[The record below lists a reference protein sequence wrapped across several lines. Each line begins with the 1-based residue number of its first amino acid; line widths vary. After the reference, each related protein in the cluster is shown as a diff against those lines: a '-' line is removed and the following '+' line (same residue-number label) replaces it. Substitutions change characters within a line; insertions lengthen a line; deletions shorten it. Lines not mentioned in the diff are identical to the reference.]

1 MEVNKNIL
9 IIGGSGFVGRAL
21 SLYISKKGHLVRV
34 LSPSASS
41 YEWPSGIMPI
51 NGFIAEKDII
61 EEQVE
66 WASIIIHVA
75 STTNPMSS
83 MTNPLYDVSSNLF
96 PFVQLLELLKDKN
109 KKIIY
114 CSSGGAVYGKPKQ
127 NPIEE
132 SHNKLPSTSYGLVK
146 SIMEDY
152 ILYYNRNFGL
162 PYLIVRPAN
171 IYGPKLRS
179 LGEQGIISTLLYN
192 TINKEATMIW
202 SNPEN
207 IRDYLYIDDFISG
220 FFSLINNEIEGI
232 FNLGSG
238 KGTSINQIINEVEL
252 ILDLPAKI
260 IIKNTMIKDEPIN
273 VLSNKKIHK
282 TVAWKPMVSLS
293 EGILSTKIFLQEYLK
308 NNNL

>member
-1 MEVNKNIL
+1 MEINKNIL

-51 NGFIAEKDII
+51 NGFIADKDIM

-114 CSSGGAVYGKPKQ
+114 CSSGGAVYGKPTQ

-152 ILYYNRNFGL
+152 ILYYNRNFSL

-192 TINKEATMIW
+192 TIKKEATVIW

-220 FFSLINNEIEGI
+220 FFSLINNETEGI

-238 KGTSINQIINEVEL
+238 MGTSINQIINEVEL
-252 ILDLPAKI
+252 ILDLPAKV
-260 IIKNTMIKDEPIN
+260 IIKNTTIKDEPIN
-273 VLSNKKIHK
+273 VLSNEKIHK

>member
-51 NGFIAEKDII
+51 NGFIADKDII

-75 STTNPMSS
+75 STTNPMLS

-114 CSSGGAVYGKPKQ
+114 CSSGGAVYGKPTQ

-192 TINKEATMIW
+192 TIKKEATVIW

-260 IIKNTMIKDEPIN
+260 IIKKTTIKDEPVN
-273 VLSNKKIHK
+273 VLSNKKIHN
-282 TVAWKPMVSLS
+282 TVAWKPLVSLS

>member
-1 MEVNKNIL
+1 MEINKNIL

-41 YEWPSGIMPI
+41 YEWPFGIMPI
-51 NGFIAEKDII
+51 NGFIADKEII

-83 MTNPLYDVSSNLF
+83 MTNPLYDVSSNLL
-96 PFVQLLELLKDKN
+96 PFVQLLELLKNKN

-114 CSSGGAVYGKPKQ
+114 CSSGGAVYGKPTQ

-192 TINKEATMIW
+192 TIKKEATMIW

-220 FFSLINNEIEGI
+220 FFSLINNETEGI

-238 KGTSINQIINEVEL
+238 MGTSINQIINEVEL

-260 IIKNTMIKDEPIN
+260 IIKNTTVKDEPIN
-273 VLSNKKIHK
+273 VLSNEKIYE

>member
-1 MEVNKNIL
+1 MEINKNIL

-51 NGFIAEKDII
+51 NGFIADKDII

-114 CSSGGAVYGKPKQ
+114 CSSGGAVYGKPTQ

-132 SHNKLPSTSYGLVK
+132 SHYKLPSTSYGLVK

-152 ILYYNRNFGL
+152 ILYYNRNFSL

-192 TINKEATMIW
+192 TIKKEATVIW

-220 FFSLINNEIEGI
+220 FFSLINNETEGI

-238 KGTSINQIINEVEL
+238 MGTSINQIINEVEL

-260 IIKNTMIKDEPIN
+260 IIKNTTVKDEPVN
-273 VLSNKKIHK
+273 VLSNEKIYK

>member
-34 LSPSASS
+34 LSPSATS

-51 NGFIAEKDII
+51 NGFIDDKDII

-83 MTNPLYDVSSNLF
+83 MTNPLYDVSSNLL
-96 PFVQLLELLKDKN
+96 PFVQLLELLKNKN

-114 CSSGGAVYGKPKQ
+114 CSSGGAVYGKPTQ

-192 TINKEATMIW
+192 TIKKEATMIW

-220 FFSLINNEIEGI
+220 FFSLINNETEGI

-238 KGTSINQIINEVEL
+238 TGTSINQIINEVEL
-252 ILDLPAKI
+252 ILDLPSKI
-260 IIKNTMIKDEPIN
+260 IIKNTMVKDEPIN
-273 VLSNKKIHK
+273 VLSNEKIYK